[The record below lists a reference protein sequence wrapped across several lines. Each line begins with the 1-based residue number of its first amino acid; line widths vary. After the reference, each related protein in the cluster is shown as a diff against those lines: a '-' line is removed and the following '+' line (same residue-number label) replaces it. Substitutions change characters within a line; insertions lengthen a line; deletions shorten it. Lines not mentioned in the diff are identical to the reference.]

1 MAYMAI
7 ETKFLGATNYRGAR
21 IKATAR
27 DTFYSEERPQS
38 VTVPFLYEDLSA
50 EEMHRKAAMVLL
62 PRVCNDPD
70 NVELI
75 AGATTLG
82 YVFVIYDICKLNTR
96 LLNSLLP
103 RRVASD

>member
-1 MAYMAI
+1 MAYVAI

-62 PRVCNDPD
+62 PRVCNNPD

-82 YVFVIYDICKLNTR
+82 YVFVILNTR

-103 RRVASD
+103 RRIASD

>member
-1 MAYMAI
+1 MADVAI
-7 ETKFLGATNYRGAR
+7 ETKFLEATKYRGAR

-27 DTFYSEERPQS
+27 DTVYSEERPQS

-50 EEMHRKAAMVLL
+50 EEMHRKAAMELL
-62 PRVCNDPD
+62 PRVCNNPD

-82 YVFVIYDICKLNTR
+82 YVFVLREFFRTLRTIDDLMP
-96 LLNSLLP
+96 L
-103 RRVASD
+103 

>member
-1 MAYMAI
+1 MAYVAI

-62 PRVCNDPD
+62 PRVCNNPD

-82 YVFVIYDICKLNTR
+82 YVFVILNTR